1 MIVETRIQRNYGTDH
16 EYIVQPPGL
25 AKLWTDI
32 TGRKTV
38 TDADLAQI
46 ESIGSLF
53 FLFDDT
59 KQGDDVSKAIVIER
73 EAK

>member
-1 MIVETRIQRNYGTDH
+1 MFVETRIQRNYGTDH

-25 AKLWTDI
+25 AKVWSEI

-38 TDADLAQI
+38 TATDLEQI
-46 ESIGSLF
+46 ETIGGLF
-53 FLFDDT
+53 FLYDET
-59 KQGDDVSKAIVIER
+59 VQGDDVSKAIVIER

>member
-25 AKLWTDI
+25 AKVWSEI

-38 TDADLAQI
+38 TATDLAQI

-53 FLFDDT
+53 FLYDET
-59 KQGDDVSKAIVIER
+59 VQGDDVSKAIVIER

>member
-25 AKLWTDI
+25 AKVWSEI

-53 FLFDDT
+53 FLFDET
-59 KQGDDVSKAIVIER
+59 VQGDDVSKAIVIER

>member
-1 MIVETRIQRNYGTDH
+1 MIIETRIQRNYGTDH
-16 EYIVQPPGL
+16 EYILRPPGL
-25 AKLWTDI
+25 AKLWTEI

-38 TDADLAQI
+38 TATDLEQI
-46 ESIGSLF
+46 HRIGSLF